1 MSAELLPEWLDVPA
15 IEGALASPCP
25 DPQELQRIL
34 DKSLSLTP
42 LTLQEIAS
50 LMKADSPEQIALIQS
65 TALRVKELVYGDRI
79 VLSAPLHI
87 SNFCESE
94 CLYCAFRHSNTSVER
109 RRLTTAEIV
118 QATTKLI
125 RQGHKRVLLVAGESW
140 PKDGLSY
147 VLDAAQTIYGVCE
160 GSAEIRRI
168 NINLP
173 PLTTEEYVALK
184 EAQIGTCLLYQDTY
198 HIESYKKVH
207 IKGPK
212 SNFARRI
219 HAPDV
224 ALAAGVTDIGMGIL
238 LGLGP
243 WQFDLLALSLH
254 VAHCTRIFDTSVR
267 TVSLHRVRQ
276 APNRKMQDPPHPVSD
291 ADYVRSVAILRL
303 AIPHTGII
311 LTTREP
317 SQLWRSGCDAGGS
330 QLLTGSVA
338 NPYESWVVSPGENEV
353 PFPIGEDCH
362 VDEVVRYLSEDAVH
376 MPSFCTACPRLG
388 RSGKEFVEMVC
399 SGGMQS
405 QCEPNSIASFE
416 EYLLEYATPYT
427 RAQGEALINDRISKM
442 DEHARRNSEKL
453 LQKVKSGR
461 RDEFI

>member
-1 MSAELLPEWLDVPA
+1 MSSERLPEWLDVVA
-15 IEGALASPCP
+15 INKALTVHRP
-25 DPQELQRIL
+25 DEQELQRIL
-34 DKSLSLTP
+34 DKSLALQ
-42 LTLQEIAS
+42 TLSMQEVAS
-50 LMKADSPEQIALIQS
+50 LIKADSPEQIAQVQNA
-65 TALRVKELVYGDRI
+65 ALRVKERVYGDRI

-109 RRLTTAEIV
+109 HRMNTEEII

-125 RQGHKRVLLVAGESW
+125 RQGHKRLLLVAGESW
-140 PKDGLSY
+140 PEDGLSY
-147 VLDAAQTIYGVCE
+147 VLKAAETIYKVRE

-173 PLTTEEYVALK
+173 PLTLDEYIALK
-184 EAQIGTCLLYQDTY
+184 EAQAGTYLLYQDTY
-198 HIESYKKVH
+198 HEESYKKAHV
-207 IKGPK
+207 KGPK
-212 SNFARRI
+212 SNYMRRI
-219 HAPDV
+219 NASDT
-224 ALAAGVTDIGMGIL
+224 AIKAGITDIGLGLM

-243 WQFDLLALSLH
+243 WQYDLLALSLH
-254 VAHCTRIFDTSVR
+254 SAHFERIFGTGVR
-267 TVSLHRVRQ
+267 TVSLHRMRR
-276 APNRKMQDPPHPVSD
+276 APSTLMPEPLYPVSD
-291 ADYVRSVAILRL
+291 AEYLRAVAITRL
-303 AIPHTGII
+303 AVPYTGII

-330 QLLTGSVA
+330 QVLTGSVA
-338 NPYESWVVSPGENEV
+338 NPYESWVLHPKEGEV

-362 VDEVVRYLSEDAVH
+362 VDEVVRFLSEDAVH
-376 MPSFCTACPRLG
+376 MPSFCTACSRLG
-388 RSGKEFVEMVC
+388 RSGNDFLEMVR
-399 SGGMQS
+399 SGGMQT

-427 RAQGEALINDRISKM
+427 RAQGEARIGERLTKM
-442 DEHARRNSEKL
+442 EAHNRGSSEKL

>member
-1 MSAELLPEWLDVPA
+1 MSADRSPEWLDIAA
-15 IEGALASPCP
+15 IEGVLESPRP
-25 DPQELQRIL
+25 DSRELQRIL
-34 DKSLSLTP
+34 DKSLALNP
-42 LTLQEIAS
+42 LTLQEVAS
-50 LMKADSPEQIALIQS
+50 LMLADSPAEVAQITAA
-65 TALRVKELVYGDRI
+65 ALRVKETVYGDRI

-94 CLYCAFRHSNTSVER
+94 CLYCAFRHSNKAVAR
-109 RRLTTAEIV
+109 RRLSKKEII

-140 PKDGLSY
+140 PEDGLSY
-147 VLDAAQTIYGVCE
+147 VLEAARTMYAVSE
-160 GSAEIRRI
+160 GSGEIRRI

-173 PLTTEEYVALK
+173 PLSTDEYVALQ

-198 HIESYKKVH
+198 HLDSYKQAHV
-207 IKGPK
+207 KGPK

-219 HAPDV
+219 NASDV
-224 ALAAGVTDIGMGIL
+224 ALAAGITDIGMGL
-238 LGLGP
+238 MLGLGP
-243 WQFDLLALSLH
+243 WKFDLLALTLH
-254 VAHCTRIFDTSVR
+254 SAHCTRMFERSVR
-267 TVSLHRVRQ
+267 TVSLHRMRQ
-276 APNRKMQDPPHPVSD
+276 APGQVMQNPLYPVSD
-291 ADYVRSVAILRL
+291 EDYVRCVAILRL
-303 AIPHTGII
+303 AIPHVGII

-317 SQLWRSGCDAGGS
+317 SQLWRDGCSAGGS

-338 NPYESWVVSPGENEV
+338 NPYESWAVNPAENEV

-388 RSGKEFVEMVC
+388 RSGTEFVEMVC

-416 EYLLEYATPYT
+416 EYLLEYATPIT
-427 RAQGEALINDRISKM
+427 RAQGEALINDRVSKM
-442 DEHARRNSEKL
+442 DEHERRNSEKL

>member
-1 MSAELLPEWLDVPA
+1 MSAELSPEWLDTSA
-15 IEGALASPCP
+15 IEGVLDSSGP
-25 DPQELQRIL
+25 DPRELQRIL
-34 DKSLSLTP
+34 DKSMTLTP
-42 LTLQEIAS
+42 LTLQEVAS
-50 LMKADSPEQIALIQS
+50 LMQAESPEEIAKIQA
-65 TALRVKELVYGDRI
+65 TALKVKEKVYGDRI

-87 SNFCESE
+87 SNYCESE
-94 CLYCAFRHSNTSVER
+94 CLYCAFRHSNTAVER
-109 RRLTTAEIV
+109 RRLSTQEII

-140 PKDGLSY
+140 PKEGLSY
-147 VLDAAQTIYGVCE
+147 VLDAAKTIYSVSE
-160 GSAEIRRI
+160 GSGEIRRI

-173 PLTTEEYVALK
+173 PLSTDEYIALK

-198 HIESYKKVH
+198 HLESYKKAHV
-207 IKGPK
+207 KGPK
-212 SNFARRI
+212 SNFSRRI
-219 HAPDV
+219 NAPDV
-224 ALAAGVTDIGMGIL
+224 ALAAGITDIGMGL
-238 LGLGP
+238 MLGLGP
-243 WQFDLLALSLH
+243 WKFDLLALTLH
-254 VAHCTRIFDTSVR
+254 IAHCTRMFDRSVR
-267 TVSLHRVRQ
+267 TVSMHRMRQ
-276 APNRKMQDPPHPVSD
+276 APSRLMQNPFYPVSD
-291 ADYVRSVAILRL
+291 EEYVRCVAILRL

-317 SQLWRSGCDAGGS
+317 SQLWRAGCDAGGS

-338 NPYESWVVSPGENEV
+338 NPYEAWSLNPGENGV

-388 RSGKEFVEMVC
+388 RSGTEFVDMVC

-416 EYLLEYATPYT
+416 EYLLGYATPIT
-427 RAQGEALINDRISKM
+427 RAQGEALINDRVSKM
-442 DEHARRNSEKL
+442 SEHERRNSEQL
-453 LQKVKSGR
+453 LQKVKAGR

>member
-1 MSAELLPEWLDVPA
+1 MPAELLPDWLDIVA
-15 IEGALASPCP
+15 IERALSASSP
-25 DPQELQRIL
+25 DSKELQRIL
-34 DKSLSLTP
+34 DKSLSLTS
-42 LTLQEIAS
+42 LTLHEVAS
-50 LMKADSPEQIALIQS
+50 LMLATSPEHIAKIHD
-65 TALRVKELVYGDRI
+65 AAIKVKELVYGDRI

-109 RRLTTAEIV
+109 RRLNTEEII

-140 PKDGLSY
+140 PQDGLSY
-147 VLDAAQTIYGVCE
+147 VLKAAETIYTVRE

-173 PLTTEEYVALK
+173 PLSTEEYMELK

-198 HIESYKKVH
+198 HLESYKKAHV
-207 IKGPK
+207 KGPK
-212 SNFARRI
+212 SNFIRRI
-219 HAPDV
+219 NAPDV
-224 ALAAGVTDIGMGIL
+224 ALAAGVDDIGMGIM

-243 WQFDLLALSLH
+243 WKFDLLALTLH
-254 VAHCTRIFDTSVR
+254 AAHCARMFDRSVR
-267 TVSLHRVRQ
+267 TVSLHRMRQ
-276 APNRKMQDPPHPVSD
+276 SPNRQMEALHPVSD
-291 ADYVRSVAILRL
+291 ADYVRCVAILRL

-338 NPYESWVVSPGENEV
+338 NPYESWVINPGVGEV
-353 PFPIGEDCH
+353 PFPVGEDCH

-388 RSGKEFVEMVC
+388 RSGPEFLEMVC

-416 EYLLEYATPYT
+416 EYLLEYATPIT
-427 RAQGEALINDRISKM
+427 RAQGEALINDRVGKM

>member
-1 MSAELLPEWLDVPA
+1 MPAELLPEWLDVAA
-15 IEGALASPCP
+15 IGGALASEGP
-25 DPQELQRIL
+25 DSQELQRIL

-42 LTLQEIAS
+42 LTLQEVAS
-50 LMKADSPEQIALIQS
+50 LMKAKSPEHIALIQK

-94 CLYCAFRHSNTSVER
+94 CLYCAFRHSNTAVER
-109 RRLTTAEIV
+109 RRLSTAEIV

-125 RQGHKRVLLVAGESW
+125 RQGHKRILLVAGESW

-147 VLDAAQTIYGVCE
+147 VLEAARTIYNVHE

-173 PLTTEEYVALK
+173 PLTTEEYSELQ

-198 HIESYKKVH
+198 HLDSYQKAHV
-207 IKGPK
+207 KGPK
-212 SNFARRI
+212 SNYARRI
-219 HAPDV
+219 HALDV
-224 ALAAGVTDIGMGIL
+224 ALAAGVSDIGMGL
-238 LGLGP
+238 MLGLGP
-243 WQFDLLALSLH
+243 WEFDVLALTLH
-254 VAHCTRIFDTSVR
+254 AAHCARMYDHSIR
-267 TVSLHRVRQ
+267 TVSLHRMRQ
-276 APNRKMQDPPHPVSD
+276 SPGRLMEPLYPLSD
-291 ADYVRSVAILRL
+291 ADYLRCVAILRL
-303 AIPHTGII
+303 AIPHAGII

-338 NPYESWVVSPGENEV
+338 NPYESWVLSPTEGAV

-362 VDEVVRYLSEDAVH
+362 VDEVVRYLCEHGVH

-388 RSGKEFVEMVC
+388 RSGAEFVDMVC
-399 SGGMQS
+399 SGGMES
-405 QCEPNSIASFE
+405 QCGPNSIASFE

-427 RAQGEALINDRISKM
+427 RAQGEALIDDRVRKM
-442 DEHARRNSEKL
+442 DEHARCNSEKL

>member
-1 MSAELLPEWLDVPA
+1 MSAELLPEWLDTAA
-15 IEGALASPCP
+15 IDNALAVEAPV
-25 DPQELQRIL
+25 PQELQRIL

-42 LTLQEIAS
+42 LTLREVAK
-50 LMKADSPEQIALIQS
+50 LMNVQSPEQLALIQT

-94 CLYCAFRHSNTSVER
+94 CLYCAFRHNNAAVER
-109 RRLTTAEIV
+109 RRLNKDEII

-140 PKDGLSY
+140 PQDGLSY
-147 VLDAAQTIYGVCE
+147 VLEAAQTVYSVSE
-160 GSAEIRRI
+160 GSGEIRRI

-173 PLTTEEYVALK
+173 PLSSDEYVALK
-184 EAQIGTCLLYQDTY
+184 EAQIGTCLLYQDSY
-198 HIESYKKVH
+198 HLDSYKKAHV
-207 IKGPK
+207 KGPK
-212 SNFARRI
+212 SNFTRRI
-219 HAPDV
+219 NALDV
-224 ALAAGVTDIGMGIL
+224 ALKAGIDDIGMGL
-238 LGLGP
+238 MLGLGP
-243 WQFDLLALSLH
+243 WKYDLLALILH
-254 VAHCTRIFDTSVR
+254 AAHCSRMFDRGVR
-267 TVSLHRVRQ
+267 TVSLHRMRQ
-276 APNRKMQDPPHPVSD
+276 SPNRQMQALYPVSD
-291 ADYVRSVAILRL
+291 ADYVRCVAILRL
-303 AIPHTGII
+303 AIPHVGII
-311 LTTREP
+311 LTCREP

-338 NPYESWVVSPGENEV
+338 NPYESWVLNPGAGEV

-388 RSGKEFVEMVC
+388 RSGNEFVGMVC

-416 EYLLEYATPYT
+416 EYLLGYATPIT
-427 RAQGEALINDRISKM
+427 RAQGEALINDRISRM